1 MEGEWVS
8 FLYRRRPT
16 SQSLS
21 SPPHTSWDKLILL
34 HSPHLLHTSNT
45 PSPQGYTND
54 TFWDKLCSGIT
65 PRASSFDAARL
76 TVILAHLPLAE
87 STPEPSRGP
96 RGNAVAAITAALAPQ
111 SAGTA
116 SLTPQAVSGGQVALP
131 PRLLVDLTQAL
142 SVMPSWASVRADPAL
157 ARGLPALAAAALA
170 SSTTGNGSS
179 VAASVATLVLSP
191 KQVAMLASAV
201 GRLNNDALPDG
212 MREAL
217 AGWAAAAA
225 AARLPGFKLQYAAG
239 ITAALVAAGCKD
251 AAALGALAGHAKELL
266 LLQQQG
272 GAAAAKPWA
281 LGCLVEAFGAGV
293 ASSRAPGSE
302 EVLQL
307 ARKMQS
313 VV

>member
-1 MEGEWVS
+1 MI
-8 FLYRRRPT
+8 LLT
-16 SQSLS
+16 ILDLS
-21 SPPHTSWDKLILL
+21 TLSIPSGKSCSCLPPHTF
-34 HSPHLLHTSNT
+34 HT
-45 PSPQGYTND
+45 PLPQGYTND

-65 PRASSFDAARL
+65 PRAPSFDAARL

-87 STPEPSRGP
+87 STPEPSRRP
-96 RGNAVAAITAALAPQ
+96 RGDAVAAITATLAQQ
-111 SAGTA
+111 STGTT
-116 SLTPQAVSGGQVALP
+116 SLTPQAVSGGQAALP
-131 PRLLVDLTQAL
+131 PRLLVDLAQAL
-142 SVMPSWASVRADPAL
+142 SVMPSWASERADPTL
-157 ARGLPALAAAALA
+157 ARGLPALAAAALLT
-170 SSTTGNGSS
+170 SSTTANGSS

-217 AGWAAAAA
+217 AGWAVAAA

-239 ITAALVAAGCKD
+239 IAAALVAAGCED
-251 AAALGALAGHAKELL
+251 VAALGALAGHAKELL

-281 LGCLVEAFGAGV
+281 IGCLVEAFGAG
-293 ASSRAPGSE
+293 ARAPGSE

-307 ARKMQS
+307 ARRMLA
-313 VV
+313 V